1 MSTTT
6 AHPPGGRKV
15 DRPSYEARREVAPLK
30 RDTAVMSIEIAMGKV
45 WVLDTETKG
54 TGAQMVPLEKVLEEP
69 APKTEPR
76 RSRRRRSEPA
86 RAPRAPESQRRS
98 EKKAPPLPPG
108 HVRKKAT
115 GEIGRVQAVDSK
127 AGTARVMW
135 LKQGR
140 SSTVPLTAISR
151 R

>member
-1 MSTTT
+1 VTRVKDEM
-6 AHPPGGRKV
+6 A
-15 DRPSYEARREVAPLK
+15 
-30 RDTAVMSIEIAMGKV
+30 KV

-54 TGAQMVPLEKVLEEP
+54 TGAHVVPLEKALKGERPEDEPRARPRKRQSRAAGAVPSERSGAAPRREP
-69 APKTEPR
+69 AKP
-76 RSRRRRSEPA
+76 RSRRQSE
-86 RAPRAPESQRRS
+86 SG
-98 EKKAPPLPPG
+98 PLPPG

-115 GEIGRVQAVDSK
+115 GEIGRIRSVDAK
-127 AGTARVMW
+127 AGTATVLW